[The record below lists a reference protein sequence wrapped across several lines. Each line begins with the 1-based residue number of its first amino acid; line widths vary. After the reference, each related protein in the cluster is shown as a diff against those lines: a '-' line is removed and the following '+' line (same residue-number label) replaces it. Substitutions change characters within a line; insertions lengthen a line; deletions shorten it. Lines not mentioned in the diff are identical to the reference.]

1 MKSIL
6 PVLALIMAALAPAAQ
21 GGESSTQIRMSA
33 QKVLS
38 NELSRETATILN
50 SLHGAAIHSVFRGY
64 DLDSDNECGTLI
76 YYDAN
81 DGSGP
86 IHVSIFTI
94 DWTRISDIRIKGSA
108 DIVVTGAILDWWDR
122 DTKPALGIRMKSA
135 APAERV
141 VATMKMLQKECA
153 RAAPATTL
161 TINPWSP
168 EPLSQEEES
177 VFHSYLSVYCL
188 TLLNLRSE
196 KDFNK
201 KLMASMHETAARGN
215 IDPYW
220 QNSACEP
227 RYLYPPVKSPLIHI
241 VAENTRDRVIY
252 IQYLQKYYEKKNDLA
267 AFRKVLNAKNTRG
280 QTVLDYIHQSFTER
294 HFLRTEEVAL
304 NKFVQYL
311 CDNGAK
317 YSYYADKKCPAEYLY
332 LYK

>member
-6 PVLALIMAALAPAAQ
+6 PVLALIMGALAPAAQ

-33 QKVLS
+33 QEVLS
-38 NELSRETATILN
+38 DELSRETATILN
-50 SLHGAAIHSVFRGY
+50 SLHGTAIHSVFRGY

-141 VATMKMLQKECA
+141 VAAMKMLQKECA
-153 RAAPATTL
+153 RAAPAATL
-161 TINPWSP
+161 TNNPWGP

-177 VFHSYLSVYCL
+177 DVSGYLGAYCL
-188 TLLNLRSE
+188 SLLNLRSE

-227 RYLYPPVKSPLIHI
+227 RFLKPPTRSPLIHI
-241 VAENTRDRVIY
+241 VAENTRDRAIY

-267 AFRKVLNAKNTRG
+267 TFRKVLNAKNTRG
-280 QTVLDYIHQSFTER
+280 QTVLDYIHQTFIKKY
-294 HFLRTEEVAL
+294 FLRQEEAAL
-304 NKFVQYL
+304 NKFIQYL

-317 YSYYADKKCPAEYLY
+317 YSYYAEKKCPAEYLY
-332 LYK
+332 IYK